1 MQDLLY
7 KVVDIATN
15 ASKII
20 MMYYNNLNDK
30 EITIKSDNTPLT
42 RADLESNNFIMNEL
56 AKINSYKIC
65 SEEEILNYEERKNL
79 KYYWLLDP
87 LDGTKD
93 FIAKNGNFAINIA
106 LIYNNHPIL
115 GVIHAPALEE
125 VYFALQDYGAFNL
138 KIKSKIQTKLLGNKK
153 SNNSKIIACGSMF
166 HNNDATLNFAK
177 KNNLQ
182 MIKKGSSLKFCSIA
196 DGSADIY
203 PRFNGSKEWD
213 TAAGDIIVR
222 ESGGVVIDY
231 KTKKQMVYN
240 KENIKNNYFIAF
252 SKNQIEG
259 DIYNKLMKKG
269 AQFN

>member
-1 MQDLLY
+1 MKDLLY
-7 KVVDIATN
+7 KVVDIA
-15 ASKII
+15 AGGGKII
-20 MMYYNNLNDK
+20 MKHYDNPNVMIK
-30 EITIKSDNTPLT
+30 EDNTPLT

-56 AKINSYKIC
+56 NKISPYKIC
-65 SEEEILNYEERKNL
+65 SEEAILNYEERKNL

-93 FIAKNGNFAINIA
+93 FIAKNGHFAINIA
-106 LIYNNHPIL
+106 LICNNYPIL
-115 GVIHAPALEE
+115 GVIHAPALEK
-125 VYFALQDYGAFNL
+125 VYFALQDYGAFSL
-138 KIKSKIQTKLLGNKK
+138 EEGIEKRLCGNKK
-153 SNNSKIIACGSMF
+153 QSLQLIACGSMF

-177 KNNLQ
+177 ENNLQ

-259 DIYNKLMKKG
+259 DIYNKLMKQSTKSL
-269 AQFN
+269 